1 MLLLATACTGAAAAG
16 NDPLPGHFSALRTL
30 LDPRAQAALDRI
42 PETGRQLLAARAYLR
57 AGTSLDERWSWTQEE
72 IDHYAGSTAQIAFE
86 AEIGKVREL
95 FEQQNPGYTLFV
107 NPDVRSLDLQLQ
119 RWNENRSVGQAALRL
134 ESAVRTAI
142 GDPSF
147 PAPATAAGI
156 TRFATLLKEHGP
168 RPIPTLA
175 SPGLSAHGQMS
186 AVDFQV
192 RQGSRTI
199 AGPDSSQVATIWI
212 AQGWRDR
219 LKAAVTAAST
229 KFIGPLVSPAEPW
242 HYDYQPDD
250 LAP

>member
-1 MLLLATACTGAAAAG
+1 MLLLATACSVAAAAHY
-16 NDPLPGHFSALRTL
+16 DPLSRHFGALQAQ
-30 LDPRAQAALDRI
+30 LDPRAQSALERI
-42 PETGRQLLAARAYLR
+42 PDRGRQLLAARAYLR
-57 AGTSLDERWSWTQEE
+57 AGTSLDARWSWTQEE
-72 IDHYAGSTAQIAFE
+72 IDQYAGSAAQTGLE
-86 AEIGKVREL
+86 AEIARVREV

-107 NPDVRSLDLQLQ
+107 NPAVRSLDLQLQ
-119 RWNENRSVGQAALRL
+119 RWNENRSVGQAALHL
-134 ESAVRTAI
+134 EAVMRTAV

-147 PAPATAAGI
+147 PAHGTAAATA
-156 TRFATLLKEHGP
+156 RFAALLKEHRP

-199 AGPDSSQVATIWI
+199 AGPDSSQVGTIWI
-212 AQGWRDR
+212 GRGWRDR

-242 HYDYQPDD
+242 HYDYQPEGS
-250 LAP
+250 